1 MIGKQISF
9 ILKVLKYLS
18 ITLAVILLISVI
30 RQIVWIFDILHY
42 FNPVIGY
49 LFIALIALG
58 LIYVGIRLGKNILS
72 LPKKLIPPD
81 QSRKNYFIRKHKY
94 LIKYCRRLLENKYL
108 DLSYSKERME
118 VLDSLIQPQST
129 DTSVSELNQKII
141 IEVIIPTHLILSKEA
156 EENIR
161 SAVRDTMLGVMLSP
175 FRALDSILVI
185 SKSFG
190 LFFKLITIFNQRPSI
205 SEIIAYFKDAMHIV
219 VNVNLL
225 SYSDQA
231 TKYIFAKVP
240 FMDRTADEMIQ
251 GIGAG
256 ILVTS
261 FGRATLQ
268 RVQCYE
274 VWVDGEEKE
283 KFARTLQSF
292 AVYIRDIISNDL
304 VTSLSSKM
312 KEAWDRIKS
321 RFSKVP

>member
-1 MIGKQISF
+1 
-9 ILKVLKYLS
+9 
-18 ITLAVILLISVI
+18 
-30 RQIVWIFDILHY
+30 
-42 FNPVIGY
+42 
-49 LFIALIALG
+49 
-58 LIYVGIRLGKNILS
+58 
-72 LPKKLIPPD
+72 
-81 QSRKNYFIRKHKY
+81 
-94 LIKYCRRLLENKYL
+94 
-108 DLSYSKERME
+108 
-118 VLDSLIQPQST
+118 
-129 DTSVSELNQKII
+129 
-141 IEVIIPTHLILSKEA
+141 
-156 EENIR
+156 
-161 SAVRDTMLGVMLSP
+161 MLGVMLSP

-240 FMDRTADEMIQ
+240 FMDRTADDMIQ

-268 RVQCYE
+268 RVQGYE

-292 AVYIRDIISNDL
+292 AVYIREIISNDL

-321 RFSKVP
+321 RYSKVP